1 MGRRTIGAVG
11 KRGLKAALAFEYR
24 RRYRTDV
31 SGFVYLDEVGLERND
46 ERVWHAPS
54 AWLPTLLAFRRLRLG
69 PGDVVADL
77 GAGKGG
83 ALLLAASQPVRRV
96 IGVELVEEFAEEARR
111 NLELNS
117 SRLRAGEAEVVT
129 ADALDWRVPDD
140 LTVVYLYSPFIG
152 ELFARVIQRLLE
164 AHDRAP
170 RPLRLVYNFPF
181 EHHYLLETGRV
192 RVLDVCPAAWPP
204 TPGWWRREE
213 VIVTYGIGDGP
224 FPRPR
229 GRRPRAAL
237 SHWSGSND
245 TELLLIQPG
254 KPVVSSKSGTS

>member
-1 MGRRTIGAVG
+1 MGQNTIGKLG
-11 KRGLKAALAFEYR
+11 RGALKTALRLEYR
-24 RRYRTDV
+24 RRYRADV
-31 SGFVYLDEVGLERND
+31 GGFLYLDEVGLEQD
-46 ERVWHAPS
+46 GRVWHAPS

-69 PGDVVADL
+69 RGDVVADL

-96 IGVELVEEFAEEARR
+96 IGVEIADELAECARR
-111 NLELNS
+111 NLELDS
-117 SRLRAGEAEVVT
+117 SRVRARETAVVT

-140 LTVVYLYSPFIG
+140 LTVVYLYSPFVG
-152 ELFARVIQRLLE
+152 ELFAQVMQRLVE

-181 EHHYLLETGRV
+181 EHHRLLATGRA
-192 RVLDVCPAAWPP
+192 RVLDVCPATWPR

-229 GRRPRAAL
+229 GLRPPRAAL
-237 SHWSGSND
+237 RHWSGRND
-245 TELLLIQPG
+245 TELRLIRPG
-254 KPVVSSKSGTS
+254 KPALSSKSGTA